1 MGLDLGTQQLV
12 LKWMTDHCPR
22 PRCSACGCERWG
34 VSDLVA
40 LPVVPGPPPGTGHF
54 LPFKGVFLFVPV
66 SCRNCGATVLH
77 NARMMG
83 IGQAPAAPARTA
95 S

>member
-1 MGLDLGTQQLV
+1 MGLDAGTQQLV
-12 LKWMTDHCPR
+12 LKWMHDHCPR
-22 PRCSACGCERWG
+22 PRCSACGCEQWG

-40 LPVVPGPPPGTGHF
+40 LPVVPVPTGGTCQV
-54 LPFKGVFLFVPV
+54 LPFSGVFLFVPV

-83 IGQAPAAPARTA
+83 IGQPPAVPTRTA